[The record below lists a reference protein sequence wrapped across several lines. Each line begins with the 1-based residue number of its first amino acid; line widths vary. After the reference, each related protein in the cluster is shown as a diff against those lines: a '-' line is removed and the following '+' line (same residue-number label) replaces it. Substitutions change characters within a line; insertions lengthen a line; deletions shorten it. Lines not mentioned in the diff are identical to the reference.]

1 VSELH
6 CDVSG
11 VGVPAIFVHGSFGWG
26 AETFAEQRPL
36 ADGHRVILVDR
47 RGYGGS
53 RFAQAKGWPA
63 DMRDIADLLDEA
75 GPAHLIGQSYGAVVA
90 LLAAGLV
97 PEQVLSLVAIEPP
110 AFEVA
115 HGDPAADATVA
126 AMRPIFARAGAMSA
140 REFTTAWAQARG
152 MTDDRIA
159 EWINGF
165 EVEGDLGSAAME
177 AARLERWPGDA
188 PFEFDALA
196 AARFPKVLVRGAWLP
211 EVAGSVG
218 AGRDF
223 AAVCE
228 TIAARIGARVVVF
241 EHSTHNPQLQEP
253 DAFNQLLR
261 DLWGRD

>member
-63 DMRDIADLLDEA
+63 DMRDIADLLDEV

-126 AMRPIFARAGAMSA
+126 AL
-140 REFTTAWAQARG
+140 RER
-152 MTDDRIA
+152 
-159 EWINGF
+159 
-165 EVEGDLGSAAME
+165 
-177 AARLERWPGDA
+177 ER
-188 PFEFDALA
+188 
-196 AARFPKVLVRGAWLP
+196 
-211 EVAGSVG
+211 
-218 AGRDF
+218 
-223 AAVCE
+223 
-228 TIAARIGARVVVF
+228 
-241 EHSTHNPQLQEP
+241 
-253 DAFNQLLR
+253 
-261 DLWGRD
+261 